1 MVNKIEKPLAQL
13 KKIKRKIQITKTKNE
28 SRDIAKNLDDIK
40 SLLGNI
46 LDIFMLINM
55 AT

>member
-1 MVNKIEKPLAQL
+1 M

-40 SLLGNI
+40 NLIGNI
-46 LDIFMLINM
+46 LDNFKLINM